1 MKKILLVG
9 GCSFTDPHYHSSIH
23 PYMICDWPK
32 WPQIVADEL
41 NMECVNLGVSG
52 SGNERIYSVISD
64 YVTTPEGQTPTFVSK
79 MHLMDRHYEFPK
91 KGEIG
96 LVVAAWSQGHRRDW
110 SEYRF
115 VKRDQ
120 KKDLWTNENYDTK
133 GDLHYHVL
141 KSVRLQYAFQNLCK
155 QLKLPYCQFQ
165 MISLWR
171 AWVHVQIEK
180 WNDPAKIEEERK
192 DRKFWRETKDSLNK
206 VLDDTGYRQLI
217 NKKFLGWPGD
227 LKTDNYYGKTS
238 WTLSDCLS
246 LEEKCSEKDL
256 HPNKK
261 GQEKLA
267 EEFLKRLHENKIL
280 QKD

>member
-41 NMECVNLGVSG
+41 NMECINLGLSG
-52 SGNERIYSVISD
+52 SGNERIYSGISD
-64 YVTTPEGQTPTFVSK
+64 FVTTPEDKTPTFVSK
-79 MHLMDRHYEFPK
+79 MHLMDRLYEFP

-96 LVVAAWSQGHRRDW
+96 LVVAAWTQSHRRDW